1 MARQPVVYIL
11 ASPNHRALYVGI
23 TTDMGRRL
31 DEHRQGQS
39 EHTSRYNITK
49 LVYLESHETAPQ
61 AIELEK
67 QIKKWRRDK
76 KIALIESANPE
87 WLDLSN
93 EIHQRAVS
101 VVSTGASRSEA

>member
-1 MARQPVVYIL
+1 MARQPVIYIL

-31 DEHRQGQS
+31 DEYRQGLS

-61 AIELEK
+61 AIEREK
-67 QIKKWRRDK
+67 QIKKWNREWK
-76 KIALIESANPE
+76 KELVEKTNPY
-87 WLDLSN
+87 WNDLYDS
-93 EIHQRAVS
+93 II
-101 VVSTGASRSEA
+101 

>member
-1 MARQPVVYIL
+1 MTRQPVVYIL

-31 DEHRQGQS
+31 DEPRQGQS
-39 EHTSRYNITK
+39 EHTTRYNITK
-49 LVYLESHETAPQ
+49 LVHLESHETAPQ
-61 AIELEK
+61 AIEREK
-67 QIKKWRRDK
+67 QIKKWRREK

-93 EIHQRAVS
+93 EIL
-101 VVSTGASRSEA
+101 

>member
-11 ASPNHRALYVGI
+11 ASPNRRAIYIGV

-31 DEHRQGQS
+31 EEHRQGQS
-39 EHTSRYNITK
+39 EHTSHYNITK

-61 AIELEK
+61 AIDREK
-67 QIKKWRRDK
+67 QIKRWRREK

-93 EIHQRAVS
+93 EIL
-101 VVSTGASRSEA
+101 

>member
-11 ASPNHRALYVGI
+11 ASPSGRALYIGV

-31 DEHRQGQS
+31 EEHRRGLS

-49 LVYLESHETAPQ
+49 LVYLESHETAPN
-61 AIELEK
+61 AIEREK
-67 QIKKWRRDK
+67 QLKRWRREK

-93 EIHQRAVS
+93 EVF
-101 VVSTGASRSEA
+101 

>member
-11 ASPNHRALYVGI
+11 ASPNHRALYIGI

-31 DEHRQGQS
+31 DEHRQGLS
-39 EHTSRYNITK
+39 EHTSRCM
-49 LVYLESHETAPQ
+49 
-61 AIELEK
+61 K
-67 QIKKWRRDK
+67 QRHKRSNVRSRSRSGGATK

-93 EIHQRAVS
+93 EIL
-101 VVSTGASRSEA
+101 

>member
-1 MARQPVVYIL
+1 MHSHTVGMDWDHLRFFAAL
-11 ASPNHRALYVGI
+11 AHTGTLVYVGI

-49 LVYLESHETAPQ
+49 LVYLETHETAPQ
-61 AIELEK
+61 AIEREK

-87 WLDLSN
+87 WLDLAN
-93 EIHQRAVS
+93 EIH
-101 VVSTGASRSEA
+101 

>member
-11 ASPNHRALYVGI
+11 ASANHRALYIGI

-31 DEHRQGQS
+31 DEHRQGLS

-49 LVYLESHETAPQ
+49 LVYLESHATAPQ
-61 AIELEK
+61 AIEREK
-67 QIKKWRRDK
+67 QIEKWRRDK

-93 EIHQRAVS
+93 EIL
-101 VVSTGASRSEA
+101 

>member
-11 ASPNHRALYVGI
+11 ASPNHRALYIGI

-31 DEHRQGQS
+31 GEHRQGLS

-61 AIELEK
+61 AIEREK

-93 EIHQRAVS
+93 EIL
-101 VVSTGASRSEA
+101 

>member
-11 ASPNHRALYVGI
+11 ASPNHRARYVGT

-31 DEHRQGQS
+31 EEHRQGRS

-61 AIELEK
+61 AIEREK
-67 QIKKWRRDK
+67 QIKKGRRDK
-76 KIALIESANPE
+76 KIAPIERAHPE
-87 WLDLSN
+87 WLDRSN
-93 EIHQRAVS
+93 EIL
-101 VVSTGASRSEA
+101 